1 MFHLRLTHL
10 ISSGQ
15 SPEDGTR
22 WAVFQ
27 VESRSRVVFWGSPDR
42 GSVNIELLKQQ
53 DLPLGIEV
61 EEDLADCI
69 ASTYIKQRY
78 KCSFSVS
85 EETRIT
91 VLSGGAEI

>member
-1 MFHLRLTHL
+1 MFHLHLTHL

-27 VESRSRVVFWGSPDR
+27 AASGSTVVFWGSPDR
-42 GSVNIELLKQQ
+42 GSLNIDLLKQRE
-53 DLPLGIEV
+53 LPLSIDV

-69 ASTYIKQRY
+69 ASPYIKKRY
-78 KCSFSVS
+78 KCDLSIS
-85 EETRIT
+85 EETCIAISDQND
-91 VLSGGAEI
+91 L